1 MTRTTKIF
9 IILCLA
15 ILLGA
20 AKLVYD
26 EFFGPQNA
34 AALQQEKEE
43 AEARKLKQLEAD
55 LLRAAAAG
63 RGNYKKSTSAG
74 ISKRKIDRT
83 RRTGST

>member
-20 AKLVYD
+20 AKLAYD
-26 EFFGPQNA
+26 EYFGPQNA

-43 AEARKLKQLEAD
+43 AEARKLKQL
-55 LLRAAAAG
+55 
-63 RGNYKKSTSAG
+63 
-74 ISKRKIDRT
+74 
-83 RRTGST
+83 